1 MEDVLSVY
9 SRKYDEKFPVI
20 CMDEKPYQLLDE
32 ETPTIELSETNHIR
46 KYDCEKYVYFMLDR
60 DSNIRQFKEYA
71 PDIPVCVGHDPAC
84 PFEIV
89 DRAIA
94 LGCQKVQFFKPHI
107 NKEMIDKA
115 HAHGI
120 ICNVYWADT
129 EEETKQF
136 LEMGCDTILTNEYGI
151 VSNVLK

>member
-1 MEDVLSVY
+1 MLISRNLGSVLKHGGSVH
-9 SRKYDEKFPVI
+9 PVDI
-20 CMDEKPYQLLDE
+20 IKEIVSL
-32 ETPTIELSETNHIR
+32 IR
-46 KYDCEKYVYFMLDR
+46 KYDCERYVYFMLDR

-71 PDIPVCVGHDPAC
+71 PDIPVCVGHDPAR

-129 EEETKQF
+129 EEEAKQF